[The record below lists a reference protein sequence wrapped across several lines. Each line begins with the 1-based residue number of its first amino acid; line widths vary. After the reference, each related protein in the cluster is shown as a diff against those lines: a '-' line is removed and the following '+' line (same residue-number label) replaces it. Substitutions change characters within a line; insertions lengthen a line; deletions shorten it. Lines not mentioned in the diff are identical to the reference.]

1 MKKIISIIFLMIA
14 LFFGITACS
23 LPGEDSDIV
32 IFTQTGCP
40 HCEHALTYINTV
52 VKNDFPTLTI
62 SEFNIRESDENYQL
76 FLKYVKKYLPEEK
89 HIGTPLIISNGKVFM
104 GWNPET
110 QQNFSDHLKQ
120 LNQTK

>member
-1 MKKIISIIFLMIA
+1 MKKIIFTILFTIA
-14 LFFGITACS
+14 LLFGISACS

-52 VKNDFPTLTI
+52 VKKDFPKITV
-62 SEFNIRESDENYQL
+62 SEFNIRESDKNYQL
-76 FLKYVKKYLPEEK
+76 FLKYARKYLPETK
-89 HIGTPLIISNGKVFM
+89 QIGTPLIISNGKVFM
-104 GWNPET
+104 GWNPQT
-110 QQNFSDHLKQ
+110 QQNFSDYLTQ